1 MSIISDVMPVNTK
14 IMFKFVEDVES
25 KGFTPVS
32 KGGIV
37 LVEHDHN
44 MIKENRWGK
53 VLAVG
58 EDVDGEISVG
68 EYIYI
73 EALGWTTHMS
83 LEDTVKAEKFWFT
96 DEEKVICVSS
106 DIPDVTV

>member
-1 MSIISDVMPVNTK
+1 MSTISDVVPVNSK
-14 IMFKFVEDVES
+14 IVFKFVEDVES
-25 KGFTPVS
+25 KGFTPTS

-58 EDVDGEISVG
+58 EDVDAEISVG

-73 EALGWTTHMS
+73 EALGWTTGVT
-83 LEDTVKAEKFWFT
+83 LEDVVGAEKFWFT

-106 DIPDVTV
+106 EVPDITV